1 MEEKYVMLCLDPGQ
15 SRDPFAIVALEITMH
30 PVRELLGPQRGILN
44 KTRIDYRVKLLER
57 MLDKPYPECVSRVTD
72 LLLKMGAQ
80 LEEENPTVILV
91 ADVTGVG
98 RPVKDYILEN
108 WSQAAAGRVVNLQPG
123 WINIHG
129 GDTYHYDRPFMHVPK
144 REIVSSLVVAV
155 EQGEFTIPRKE
166 KLRKE
171 FLQEM
176 RTFRAD
182 ITPGPRTTPT
192 AIGGRRT
199 KTTCYLRRGVASGYS
214 RVSTYPRATTKEATP
229 TSPNPSNFRPAPT
242 AHYHRYH
249 KEYQ

>member
-15 SRDPFAIVALEITMH
+15 SRDPFAIVALEITMR

-44 KTRIDYRVKLLER
+44 KTRVDYRVKLLER

-108 WSQAAAGRVVNLQPG
+108 WSQAAAGRGVNLQPG

-129 GDTYHYDRPFMHVPK
+129 GDTYRYDRPFMHVPK

-182 ITPGPRTTPT
+182 I
-192 AIGGRRT
+192 
-199 KTTCYLRRGVASGYS
+199 SS
-214 RVSTYPRATTKEATP
+214 R
-229 TSPNPSNFRPAPT
+229 T
-242 AHYHRYH
+242 AHDSYSHWRETDKDDMLLAAGCGVWVFKSFYVPESYHERGDPDIPEPVELSPSTH
-249 KEYQ
+249 SPLPPIP